1 MSKSS
6 YFAPASALDI
16 EEISKLELS
25 SFPADESA
33 SPETL
38 LDRQQNAG
46 KYFVVAKDEQS
57 GAITGFINGTCIEG
71 SCITHESMLEHQ
83 PNGNSL
89 VIHSVTVS
97 PSSRRGGLGST
108 MLKWYVAL
116 IARECKEIRKILLLS
131 KAYLLHFYV
140 SCGFRL
146 IGLSSVEH
154 GNVRGHVYYGHIAYE
169 IVILYLF
176 LRKIDSELCDVN
188 AGKLV

>member
-6 YFAPASALDI
+6 YFTLASALDI
-16 EEISKLELS
+16 DEISQLELS

-33 SPETL
+33 SPETI

-71 SCITHESMLEHQ
+71 SCITHESMLEHH

-97 PSSRRGGLGST
+97 PLSRRGGLGSK
-108 MLKWYVAL
+108 MLMWYVAL
-116 IARECKEIRKILLLS
+116 IARECTEICKILLLS

-154 GNVRGHVYYGHIAYE
+154 GNVREDLYNGQITYKVM
-169 IVILYLF
+169 ILYL
-176 LRKIDSELCDVN
+176 LLQKIDNELYDVN